1 MGDSTP
7 NHRTSRK
14 RLLRTVG
21 RWAALLV
28 LLLGVGLL
36 TAQVLLETVVDAGT
50 VETIINDELSRST
63 NGRYHATVEAVDWS
77 LWNRSAQIRGAVL
90 KPDSAASRA
99 QNGSREQ
106 PLAAEYAARI
116 DTLQLTGLHLWPL
129 LWQRMVS
136 VETVSVRRPTLRI
149 TRHEHTRSDQDTTM
163 PPPLQQRLPAMAIQH
178 LEVRRGT
185 LVTRGAAST
194 PAPPMPVDSLWGGS
208 LSATGVRTDPG
219 ALRDTSRLVVSDCL
233 RISVEGY
240 RRLSADRLFAVR
252 MGPVRGSGADSSL
265 AVENVQ
271 AHPTVPD
278 AEFMRRHGHR
288 TNRLDAS
295 IRRVALQG
303 IDLQRAL
310 VGDALLL
317 RTAVLD
323 SLRVDVY
330 RDNRLPPPR
339 SDPPPNMPHE
349 RAQLQRRPFQI
360 DSIRVTNGAVRY
372 AKWDSASAAPGH
384 ITFGSIKATIRNVT
398 NRPRDT
404 VPASP
409 AIIDATTRVAGTGRL
424 ATTIRLPLRSPT
436 LSFSYEGRLGPMDPR
451 AFNDALVPLS
461 GVRIEDGHLDSL
473 RFSAQVEDGEA
484 RGTLHGTYRSL
495 DVEVVDEDKGRSLGT
510 RLRSFVLDKL
520 MVKSSNTPDDPPLRT
535 GTIEHEYE
543 EGDTFFKFLWHSLRS
558 GLYSL
563 VGL

>member
-50 VETIINDELSRST
+50 VETLINDELSRST

-90 KPDSAASRA
+90 KPDSAAPRA
-99 QNGSREQ
+99 QNGSGEQ
-106 PLAAEYAARI
+106 PPAAEYAARI

-136 VETVSVRRPTLRI
+136 VEMVSVRRPTLRI
-149 TRHEHTRSDQDTTM
+149 IRHEHTRSEQDTTM

-208 LSATGVRTDPG
+208 LSATGVRTEPG

-233 RISVEGY
+233 RVSVDGY

-288 TNRLDAS
+288 TNR
-295 IRRVALQG
+295 
-303 IDLQRAL
+303 
-310 VGDALLL
+310 
-317 RTAVLD
+317 
-323 SLRVDVY
+323 
-330 RDNRLPPPR
+330 
-339 SDPPPNMPHE
+339 
-349 RAQLQRRPFQI
+349 
-360 DSIRVTNGAVRY
+360 
-372 AKWDSASAAPGH
+372 
-384 ITFGSIKATIRNVT
+384 
-398 NRPRDT
+398 PRDT

-409 AIIDATTRVAGTGRL
+409 AIIDATTRVAGAGRL
-424 ATTIRLPLRSPT
+424 AITIRLPLRSPT

-461 GVRIEDGHLDSL
+461 GVRIESGHLDSL